1 MTEKGLKKRSI
12 SVRQWQ
18 KPPKKRS
25 KPTQPRSHV
34 AHTGKNRP

>member
-12 SVRQWQ
+12 SVQQWQ

>member
-1 MTEKGLKKRSI
+1 MTEIGQQKRSI
-12 SVRQWQ
+12 SVQQWQ